1 MLRGATGSTSFS
13 RTPVCCLAYVTLRF
27 IANLLDGS
35 RVSSLQQYGGD
46 YFSFVLIGAG
56 LSLLAYPITKSFA
69 GGVRAAQVTGTFEAM
84 LTTRVSGVEIVIYSA
99 LYSVVVVSIQLILMW
114 ALGAALFGAHLN
126 LVQLPLALAVVMMT
140 VAILV
145 GIGLLSAAFTI
156 AFKQSE
162 PVTTA
167 FIAAS
172 LLVSGI
178 MYPVAVLPS
187 WLQPL
192 SPLLPLTHAADLTR
206 YLFLSGADSGHLAGH
221 FAALTA
227 FCLLFPLGVGV
238 LSYSINYA
246 RRTGSLSQY

>member
-1 MLRGATGSTSFS
+1 
-13 RTPVCCLAYVTLRF
+13 
-27 IANLLDGS
+27 
-35 RVSSLQQYGGD
+35 
-46 YFSFVLIGAG
+46 
-56 LSLLAYPITKSFA
+56 
-69 GGVRAAQVTGTFEAM
+69 M
-84 LTTRVSGVEIVIYSA
+84 LTTRVSGVEIVVYSA
-99 LYSVVVVSIQLILMW
+99 LYSIAVVSVQLVLMW

-126 LVQLPLALAVVMMT
+126 LVQLPLALVVVMMT
-140 VAILV
+140 VGILV

-178 MYPVAVLPS
+178 MYPVAVLPA
-187 WLQPL
+187 WLRPL

-206 YLFLSGADSGHLAGH
+206 YLFLSGADGGHLAGH
-221 FAALTA
+221 FAALAA
-227 FCLLFPLGVGV
+227 FCLLLPLGVGV
-238 LSYSINYA
+238 LSYSITYA